1 MQLISRQ
8 ELIIKEF
15 LLYDKDIF
23 KKVTGDI
30 FYSYIDLVTTT
41 FNCYCLEICLDLS
54 IGFV

>member
-1 MQLISRQ
+1 MQLISRL
-8 ELIIKEF
+8 ELIIKE
-15 LLYDKDIF
+15 LLLNDKDIF

-30 FYSYIDLVTTT
+30 FYPYIDLVTTT